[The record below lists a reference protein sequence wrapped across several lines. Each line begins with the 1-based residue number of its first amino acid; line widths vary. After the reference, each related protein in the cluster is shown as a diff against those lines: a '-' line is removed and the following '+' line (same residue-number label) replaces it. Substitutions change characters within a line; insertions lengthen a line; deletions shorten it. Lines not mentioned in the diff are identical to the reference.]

1 MKRKPVAP
9 ALGYFL
15 GMFLLTVGL
24 GTASAVGLGIC
35 AGIVCILLFP
45 AYRKDVLRGL
55 GFFAGALIVWTCYR
69 LVFYE
74 RAIALDGKTVTLTG
88 KITDIEYVGSD
99 RLRVDFKGDCGGVSA
114 KLSFYTTNTDIDYG
128 DRIRAK
134 VKVSKISDSVKTDSY
149 SLMTKG
155 IFLQGS
161 QAESFTVTDEM
172 PDLLI
177 RSSMHLRDSLIS
189 QITNTIGGEEGAFAS
204 AMLSG
209 DKTKISDSSM
219 RTVYR
224 SGIGHIFCVSGTH
237 VVLIATLL
245 LSIFKTF
252 IRSKRLR
259 LILSVL
265 SIWFFAFAAGL
276 SPSVVRASLFMT
288 VMLSGEL
295 VHRRTDGLNVLSL
308 CSLIIL
314 TVSPFAAGS
323 VSFLLS
329 FSAVF
334 SLFFAAPILLRGRT
348 FGRVAEHIVP
358 PVVRSCAILFI
369 SMPIQLMFFS
379 EISVIAPISNLVL
392 IPFCTLAL
400 TMTAIATVLSPV
412 SFLCVPLMSVSKYLL
427 RAVFAGARLLSSS
440 ELSYLPAGV
449 TAVKLAIILSIIAV
463 LAVTAFKK
471 SFRAVSAAFV
481 SAVALW
487 IVTSALWLVNTSGGY
502 KLLVLPKGKTMEC
515 LLYKGREGIIF
526 DLLTNP
532 VEILRDEND
541 NVRGIRC
548 IRMKLGEPDASGRR
562 RPVPIE
568 GSEFEMD
575 CDAVIMSLGTSPN
588 PLISSTTEGLDVNK
602 RKCIIA
608 TEDTG
613 KTSKDGVYAG
623 GDAVT
628 GAATVILAMGAG
640 KAGAKGIDEFIRAK
654 NA

>member
-24 GTASAVGLGIC
+24 GTASVVGLGIC

-55 GFFAGALIVWTCYR
+55 CFFAGALIVWTCYR

-189 QITNTIGGEEGAFAS
+189 KITNTIGGEEGAFAS

-526 DLLTNP
+526 DLGCRGELNSRLSYYEQSRG
-532 VEILRDEND
+532 VRDISCAFMTE
-541 NVRGIRC
+541 R
-548 IRMKLGEPDASGRR
+548 S
-562 RPVPIE
+562 E
-568 GSEFEMD
+568 GSELRFAEELAFVPEKLCIYDESMEF
-575 CDAVIMSLGTSPN
+575 SLGDE
-588 PLISSTTEGLDVNK
+588 LEISCRNDSFVISVG
-602 RKCIIA
+602 
-608 TEDTG
+608 G
-613 KTSKDGVYAG
+613 KEIV
-623 GDAVT
+623 
-628 GAATVILAMGAG
+628 LEAG
-640 KAGAKGIDEFIRAK
+640 KISIEDSSVDVSELRSPFVTDLQTMKTDII
-654 NA
+654 

>member
-24 GTASAVGLGIC
+24 GTASVVGLGIC

-55 GFFAGALIVWTCYR
+55 CFFAGALIVWTCYR

-502 KLLVLPKGKTMEC
+502 KLFVLPKGKTMEC

-526 DLLTNP
+526 DLGCRGELNSRLSYYEQSRG
-532 VEILRDEND
+532 VRDISCAFMTE
-541 NVRGIRC
+541 R
-548 IRMKLGEPDASGRR
+548 S
-562 RPVPIE
+562 E
-568 GSEFEMD
+568 GSELRFAEELAFAPEKLCIYDESMEF
-575 CDAVIMSLGTSPN
+575 SLGDE
-588 PLISSTTEGLDVNK
+588 LEISCRNDSFVISVG
-602 RKCIIA
+602 
-608 TEDTG
+608 G
-613 KTSKDGVYAG
+613 KEIV
-623 GDAVT
+623 
-628 GAATVILAMGAG
+628 LEAG
-640 KAGAKGIDEFIRAK
+640 KISIEDSSVDISELRSPFVTDLQTMKTDII
-654 NA
+654 

>member
-55 GFFAGALIVWTCYR
+55 CFFAGALIVWTCYR

-427 RAVFAGARLLSSS
+427 RAVFAGARFLSSS

-502 KLLVLPKGKTMEC
+502 KLFVLPKGKTMEC

-526 DLLTNP
+526 DLGCRGELNSRLSYYEQSRG
-532 VEILRDEND
+532 VRDISCAFMTE
-541 NVRGIRC
+541 R
-548 IRMKLGEPDASGRR
+548 S
-562 RPVPIE
+562 E
-568 GSEFEMD
+568 GSELRFAEELAFAPEKLCIYDESMEF
-575 CDAVIMSLGTSPN
+575 SLGDE
-588 PLISSTTEGLDVNK
+588 LEISCRNDSFVISVG
-602 RKCIIA
+602 
-608 TEDTG
+608 G
-613 KTSKDGVYAG
+613 KEIV
-623 GDAVT
+623 
-628 GAATVILAMGAG
+628 LEAG
-640 KAGAKGIDEFIRAK
+640 KISIEDSSVDVSELRSPFVTDLQTMKTDFI
-654 NA
+654 

>member
-24 GTASAVGLGIC
+24 GTASVVGLGIC

-55 GFFAGALIVWTCYR
+55 CFFAGALIVWTCYR

-99 RLRVDFKGDCGGVSA
+99 RLRVDFRGDCGGVSA

-502 KLLVLPKGKTMEC
+502 KLFVLPKGKTMEC

-526 DLLTNP
+526 DLGCRGELNSRLSYYEQSRG
-532 VEILRDEND
+532 VRDISCAFMTE
-541 NVRGIRC
+541 R
-548 IRMKLGEPDASGRR
+548 S
-562 RPVPIE
+562 E
-568 GSEFEMD
+568 GSELRFAEELAFAPEKLCIYDESMEF
-575 CDAVIMSLGTSPN
+575 SLGDE
-588 PLISSTTEGLDVNK
+588 LEISCRNDSFVISVG
-602 RKCIIA
+602 
-608 TEDTG
+608 G
-613 KTSKDGVYAG
+613 KEIV
-623 GDAVT
+623 
-628 GAATVILAMGAG
+628 LEAG
-640 KAGAKGIDEFIRAK
+640 KISIEDSSVDVSELRSPFVTDLQTMKTDII
-654 NA
+654 